1 MVSPLEYIVM
11 LKVSLYLI
19 AVHRV
24 LLFSWVCSG
33 WTTSKIKCL
42 CVFASWLFT
51 RILTPCGNEEADESL
66 MPQNLKSFSFWFN
79 LCNIKPGG
87 VMDKLCVFPVD
98 ES

>member
-1 MVSPLEYIVM
+1 MVSPLEYIVV

-42 CVFASWLFT
+42 CAWLFT

-66 MPQNLKSFSFWFN
+66 MPQNLSFWFN
-79 LCNIKPGG
+79 LCNIKPGARG
-87 VMDKLCVFPVD
+87 VMDKLCVFPDD